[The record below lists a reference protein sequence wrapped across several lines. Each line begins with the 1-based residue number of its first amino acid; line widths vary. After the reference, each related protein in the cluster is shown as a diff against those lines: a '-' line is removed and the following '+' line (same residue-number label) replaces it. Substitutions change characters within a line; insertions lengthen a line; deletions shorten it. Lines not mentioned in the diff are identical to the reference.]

1 MAYKVGLADTKGKNR
16 IKRQVVKLLNQVDP
30 VPRIDIVY
38 NLFMSDL
45 IRDKIGKPGS
55 KALRFKDL
63 KIGDMFI
70 GMPMPGD
77 DHGHGGFKRGTNNI
91 FMKIQGIPDKLYYYG
106 ERGNTRCLTT
116 GNISTM
122 PSCMH
127 VIKVNLRTGELMPVA

>member
-1 MAYKVGLADTKGKNR
+1 MAYKVGLADPKGKNQ
-16 IKRQVVKLLNQVDP
+16 IKRQVVRLLNQVDP
-30 VPRIDIVY
+30 IPRIDIVY
-38 NLFMSDL
+38 DLFVSDL
-45 IRDKIGKPGS
+45 VSNKIGKPGS

-77 DHGHGGFKRGTNNI
+77 DHGHGGFKRDASNI
-91 FMKIQGIPDKLYYYG
+91 FMKIQGTPDKGYYYG
-106 ERGNTRCLTT
+106 ERDNARCLTT

-127 VIKVNLRTGELMPVA
+127 MVKVNLRVGELFAR